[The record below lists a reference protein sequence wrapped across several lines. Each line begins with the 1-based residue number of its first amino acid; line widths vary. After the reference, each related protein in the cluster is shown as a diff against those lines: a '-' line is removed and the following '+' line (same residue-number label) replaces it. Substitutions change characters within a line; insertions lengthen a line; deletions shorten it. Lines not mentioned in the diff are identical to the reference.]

1 MSQTVKLTP
10 KTAKAQPAKQRAVRG
25 AEGEPKKGEPG
36 YNPKFVDVPAVPEYE
51 YNEAE
56 FTFIDGDATGEKTFI
71 DVFESLFKG
80 NYKSGVKALVK
91 GWNFYAKKNAAP
103 KSDAKKLKALR
114 TLAESLGLSLA
125 EIQAKLG
132 V

>member
-1 MSQTVKLTP
+1 MSQVTYKDKHVDAADA
-10 KTAKAQPAKQRAVRG
+10 KTRKVRG
-25 AEGEPKKGEPG
+25 GGTIE
-36 YNPKFVDVPAVPEYE
+36 VPAVSEYD
-51 YNEAE
+51 YKVAE
-56 FTFIDGDATGEKTFI
+56 FTFVDGDTTGEKTFI